1 MSAEQKPS
9 QEKILTT
16 IRKHER
22 LIDLAKKLNSFGKI
36 TEVIFATL
44 SDAISQEEKVLFCH
58 NEMQIGQKYLPN
70 GTTAPQLYS
79 CDLTVLTNKNFVKLT
94 FLQNVH
100 TVNVQNVDHIGE
112 IYYQTLFGSQ
122 YDVDEDITAEEKG
135 FNPTQIKLSFTFNN
149 QKGEKTAS
157 LDIDTMEDA
166 SIKAILPQVKFLSQ
180 YIGTALNRI

>member
-36 TEVIFATL
+36 TEVIFGTL

-58 NEMQIGQKYLPN
+58 NEMQIGQKYLSN
-70 GTTAPQLYS
+70 GTTVPQLYS
-79 CDLTVLTNKNFVKLT
+79 CDLIVLTNKNFVKLS

-100 TVNVQNVDHIGE
+100 TVHVQNVDHIGE
-112 IYYQTLFGSQ
+112 IHYQTLFGSQ
-122 YDVDEDITAEEKG
+122 YDIDEDITAEEKG
-135 FNPTQIKLSFTFNN
+135 FNPTQIKLSFIFNN

-157 LDIDTMEDA
+157 LELDTMEDS
-166 SIKAILPQVKFLSQ
+166 SIKSLLPQVKFLSQ